1 MMMIRIIRFED
12 VWSQASIRS
21 APPNPLAAALSLL
34 AAFCYGSAVVIS
46 KFALRTVDARRGAA
60 IAVPVSASTLF
71 IVFLAARGPASF
83 DWRAAGIFAAVGF
96 GYPGLVALLRFYAT
110 DRIGPSVT
118 SSVLATTSPLFALVV
133 AALFT
138 DEVVPARAVLA
149 SGGVVAGIFLITW
162 TRGETM
168 RWPLW
173 WLGLPLAA
181 AAIAGSAQVGTK
193 AGLQL
198 WPDPLSAALISYVV
212 STAVI
217 VGALSARP
225 VKPGALSRVGAAWF
239 AVTGVLNSM
248 GVLSMFA
255 ALKSGPVALVAPI
268 VAGYPLVTLF
278 LSSAVLPDERL
289 TLRRFAGAVL
299 AVGSIAYLVSA

>member
-1 MMMIRIIRFED
+1 M
-12 VWSQASIRS
+12 
-21 APPNPLAAALSLL
+21 AAALSLL

-60 IAVPVSASTLF
+60 ISVPVSATALF
-71 IVFLAARGPASF
+71 MVFLVVPGPASF

-110 DRIGPSVT
+110 DRIGASLT
-118 SSVLATTSPLFALVV
+118 SAVLATTAPLFALVV

-138 DEVVPARAVLA
+138 DEAVPGRAVLA

-162 TRGETM
+162 TPRGQTL

-198 WPDPLSAALISYVV
+198 WPDSLTAALISYIV

-217 VGALSARP
+217 LAALSARP
-225 VKPGALSRVGAAWF
+225 VKSGPLPRAGVAWF
-239 AVTGVLNSM
+239 AATGVLNSM
-248 GVLSMFA
+248 GVLSMFT

-268 VAGYPLVTLF
+268 VAAYPLVTLF
-278 LSSAVLPDERL
+278 LSSAVLPDESLTMRRL
-289 TLRRFAGAVL
+289 AGAVL